1 MRDAQAAAAR
11 MLAISAIAYQK
22 SKRRGDLTPAEK
34 QTIADALD
42 RETTEEYRKRVRMI
56 EAQMEKVIATI
67 ERMGWTVQL

>member
-1 MRDAQAAAAR
+1 MTD
-11 MLAISAIAYQK
+11 YQK
-22 SKRRGDLTPAEK
+22 SKRRGDSTPAEK
-34 QTIADALD
+34 QIVTDALD